1 MEAPTQPSSPPP
13 PKPSEAPP
21 AFGLGRRIREFQF
34 DMTRILPGPRL
45 VPNLLVSDIIGFLLY
60 AMMAPGLSSFFEEK
74 LYDAVPLAWTVCEGL
89 RCFLDAFREERW
101 HQVDHAQESADRWC
115 SYSYRTPPPR
125 LRSYR
130 EILNRQQAL
139 RNCCGAQ
146 LRGLGTRDVVG
157 NMLLQATLAF
167 CWAWALLRDHVTLV
181 WLLAAI
187 ENGCAGYRGKIETS
201 TPPAVRRGE
210 RTMPVARGGGS
221 DDDGGPPYW
230 CLGRVQWQIS
240 RGHDLISKFVELDMC
255 HVGGGAGAGAV
266 WDETE
271 WLSEKDGEIPADAVV
286 DEDRLLV
293 NRVAFSA
300 CLSWLMVSISCDFA
314 TFYLLVLLRRLRGRL
329 EGCIWG
335 T

>member
-1 MEAPTQPSSPPP
+1 MNAPPQPSPSLP
-13 PKPSEAPP
+13 PKPLEAPP
-21 AFGLGRRIREFQF
+21 AFGLGRRIRELRF
-34 DMTRILPGPRL
+34 DMTNILPGPRV
-45 VPNLLVSDIIGFLLY
+45 VPSLLVSDFIGFVLY
-60 AMMAPGLSSFFEEK
+60 AMMAPELSTVFEKK
-74 LYDAVPLAWTVCEGL
+74 LYDAVPLARAVCEGL
-89 RCFLDAFREERW
+89 RCFLDAFRQERW
-101 HQVDHAQESADRWC
+101 HQVDHTQETADKWC
-115 SYSYRTPPPR
+115 SYSYRSPPPR

-187 ENGCAGYRGKIETS
+187 ENGCARYREKIETS

-210 RTMPVARGGGS
+210 RTMPVARGGGGG
-221 DDDGGPPYW
+221 DDDVGPSYW
-230 CLGRVQWQIS
+230 CLGRVQRQIS

-255 HVGGGAGAGAV
+255 HVGGGAV

-286 DEDRLLV
+286 DEDRFLV
-293 NRVAFSA
+293 NRVAFST
-300 CLSWLMVSISCDFA
+300 CMSWLMVSISCDFA

-329 EGCIWG
+329 VGCFWG